1 MALARNLYRPAAV
14 AAQAAEGAASGDG
27 EMRRENTDENK
38 HVCETTRKSTS
49 PALSGG
55 LQPTLQLGS
64 SGPPL
69 SVATCFAGILGRL
82 PLSVRWRRKTGQG
95 GPWEAAP
102 AAPRETGRGS
112 SRHSEM
118 RGLVPTLVVGWATGP
133 FPSLPRV
140 FPVAWLSE
148 LEISPPERQR
158 HTGPGPCTEGPRIEV
173 NSLWM
178 THPRV
183 SWSLL

>member
-1 MALARNLYRPAAV
+1 MCVKP
-14 AAQAAEGAASGDG
+14 
-27 EMRRENTDENK
+27 RESQP
-38 HVCETTRKSTS
+38 RQ
-49 PALSGG
+49 PLSGG

-95 GPWEAAP
+95 GPWEAAS
-102 AAPRETGRGS
+102 AAPRETGRRS

-118 RGLVPTLVVGWATGP
+118 RGLVPTLVGGWTTGP

-148 LEISPPERQR
+148 LEISPRERQR
-158 HTGPGPCTEGPRIEV
+158 HTGPGPCTEEPRIEV
-173 NSLWM
+173 NSIWM
-178 THPRV
+178 TRPRV
-183 SWSLL
+183 SWSLLQCLRVVPGGHRLASWGAGGRRV